1 MPISGQRKLL
11 LKQVAKYWEKTNI
24 SRFRSDRERV
34 VEDGYK
40 QDIAIQSLGVGIGVR
55 DDVAGGQRTYQTD
68 GIANEKFLK

>member
-1 MPISGQRKLL
+1 M
-11 LKQVAKYWEKTNI
+11 
-24 SRFRSDRERV
+24 

-55 DDVAGGQRTYQTD
+55 DDVAWGQRTYQTD

>member
-1 MPISGQRKLL
+1 M
-11 LKQVAKYWEKTNI
+11 
-24 SRFRSDRERV
+24 